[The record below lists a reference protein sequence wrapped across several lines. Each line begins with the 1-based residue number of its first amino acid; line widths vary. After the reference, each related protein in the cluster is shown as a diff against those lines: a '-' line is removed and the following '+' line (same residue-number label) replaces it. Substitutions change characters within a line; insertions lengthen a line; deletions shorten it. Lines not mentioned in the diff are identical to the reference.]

1 MQMLTFDLKLRTV
14 ELQPSHLPTK
24 TGIASMMAHSYNVCS
39 NCTFLVV
46 GEAAV
51 HHNGSLPPPLE
62 YTACTFYINKKR
74 NSWVWHFN
82 VTKKLDALIQVL

>member
-1 MQMLTFDLKLRTV
+1 MLL
-14 ELQPSHLPTK
+14 
-24 TGIASMMAHSYNVCS
+24 I
-39 NCTFLVV
+39 V

-51 HHNGSLPPPLE
+51 HHDSSPPPPPLE
-62 YTACTFYINKKR
+62 YTACTFYINKER